1 MRTGTIQ
8 TAVITGAAHGLGR
21 AIALALARRGC
32 RIGLADIDAEEAENT
47 LRLVEEAGG
56 AGEVCRCDV
65 RDGGEVRAMADHFF
79 AAWDRVDLLVNDAG
93 VYGTGRAEEVPVE
106 EWERIIDTD
115 LWGVIHGCLAFIPR
129 MKEQGDG
136 GHIVNIA
143 SSAGVVCAPETAP
156 YSVAKAGVIALSE
169 ALRSELAPFD
179 IGVTA
184 VCPLF
189 FHSHLFDTM
198 SAVEGSV
205 LTDISLASAS
215 STRMTA
221 ERIADMTLAAVERNR
236 LYVFPQLSSRVLR
249 LNKRLAPA
257 FFHGLSAF
265 LYRRGLF
272 EPVFMRL
279 ARWGML

>member
-1 MRTGTIQ
+1 MREKAMRT
-8 TAVITGAAHGLGR
+8 AVVTGAAHGLGR
-21 AIALALARRGC
+21 AVSLALARRGC
-32 RIGLADIDAEEAENT
+32 RIGLADIDTEEAGNT
-47 LRLVEEAGG
+47 LRMVEEAGG
-56 AGEVCRCDV
+56 AGEAYRCDV
-65 RDGGEVRAMADHFF
+65 RDGEGVRALAEHFF
-79 AAWDRVDLLVNDAG
+79 DAWGGVDLLVNDAG
-93 VYGTGRAEEVPVE
+93 VYGTGRADDVPVE

-129 MKEQGDG
+129 MKEQGG

-156 YSVAKAGVIALSE
+156 YSAAKAGVIALSE
-169 ALRSELAPFD
+169 ALRSELAPFG

-189 FHSHLFDTM
+189 FDSHLFDTM
-198 SAVEGSV
+198 YAADGSV
-205 LTDISLASAS
+205 LTEISLASAA

-221 ERIADMTLAAVERNR
+221 ERIADMVLAAVEKNR
-236 LYVFPQLSSRVLR
+236 LYVFPQLSSRVLW
-249 LNKRLAPA
+249 LNKRLSPA
-257 FFHGLSAF
+257 FFHALSAF

-279 ARWGML
+279 ARRGML